1 MDRREFLQVSAMLP
15 TLGISPALFAK
26 AAQTKGA
33 PILLLVELKGA
44 NDGLNTLIPIDD
56 PNYYRLR
63 PKIAIKKESA
73 LSIGNGAAMHSSMKE
88 LMPYW
93 QSGNLAWLQGLG
105 YPEPNRSHFRSIE
118 IWETASNSDEYDSEG
133 WLTKLYAEQTQK
145 LQGVVV
151 GSDAGPLAGEKF
163 DTIIM
168 QDAKSFAALTKR
180 LKQVRATSSN
190 SALSR
195 VLDVQNNVHQNSTRV
210 IDALANNKGVD
221 VAFPKSKFGKQ
232 LEQTANLITSGLGA
246 NIFKVELNGFD
257 THRGQERKHANLL
270 KQLSQGLDA
279 FSKTMQKSGNWDNTL
294 IMTYSEFGR
303 RVAENKSGGTDHGT
317 AAAQMVMGGR
327 VRGGL
332 HGTAPR
338 LDRLDDNGDL
348 IYTSDFRSL
357 YHTVATQW
365 LGRPSP
371 WNHLPAFELIHS

>member
-1 MDRREFLQVSAMLP
+1 MNRRDFLQLASMLP
-15 TLGISPALFAK
+15 TLGLSPELFAK
-26 AAQTKGA
+26 TNSAKAA

-56 PNYYRLR
+56 PNYYSLR
-63 PKIAIKKESA
+63 PKIAVSKQSA
-73 LSIGNGAAMHSSMKE
+73 LNIGNGFAMHSSMKE
-88 LMPYW
+88 LLPYW
-93 QSGNLAWLQGLG
+93 QTGNMAWLQGLG
-105 YPEPNRSHFRSIE
+105 YAEPNRSHFRSIE
-118 IWETASNSDEYDSEG
+118 IWETASNPNAYETEG
-133 WLTKLYAEQTQK
+133 WLTKLYTQQTDQ
-145 LQGVVV
+145 LRGVVI

-168 QDAKSFAALTKR
+168 EDAKSFAALSKR
-180 LKQVRATSSN
+180 LKEVRATSSN

-195 VLDVQNNVHQNSTRV
+195 VLDVQNNVHQNSKRV
-210 IDALANNKGVD
+210 INALAHTKSTG

-232 LEQTANLITSGLGA
+232 LEQTAHLINSGLGA
-246 NIFKVELNGFD
+246 NIFKVELSGFD
-257 THRGQERKHANLL
+257 THRGQERKHINLL
-270 KQLSQGLDA
+270 KHLSQGLAA
-279 FSKTMQKSGNWDNTL
+279 FSKTMQQTGNWDNTL

-303 RVAENKSGGTDHGT
+303 RAAENKSGGTDHGT

-338 LDRLDDNGDL
+338 LDQLDNNGDL
-348 IYTSDFRSL
+348 IYTSDFRSM

-371 WNHLPAFELIHS
+371 WNHLPGFQLIHS

>member
-1 MDRREFLQVSAMLP
+1 MDRRDFLQLTALLP
-15 TLGISPALFAK
+15 TLGLSPELFARSG
-26 AAQTKGA
+26 QPNNA

-44 NDGLNTLIPIDD
+44 NDSLNTLIPVDD
-56 PNYYRLR
+56 PSYYHLR
-63 PKIAIKKESA
+63 PKIAIKKQSA
-73 LSIGNGAAMHSSMKE
+73 MNIGNGAGMHNSMKE
-88 LMPYW
+88 LLPYW
-93 QSGNLAWLQGLG
+93 QSGDLAWLQGLG
-105 YPEPNRSHFRSIE
+105 YAEPNRSHFRSIE
-118 IWETASNSDEYDSEG
+118 IWETASNPDEYDTEG
-133 WLTKLYAEQTQK
+133 WLTKLYAQQTDK

-168 QDAKSFAALTKR
+168 QDAKSFAALSRR

-195 VLDVQNNVHQNSTRV
+195 ILDVQNNVHQNSSKL
-210 IDALANNKGVD
+210 IKALAHTKSVG

-232 LEQTANLITSGLGA
+232 LEQVAQIIHSGLGA
-246 NIFKVELNGFD
+246 NIFKVELGGFD
-257 THRGQERKHANLL
+257 THRNQGPKHANLL

-303 RVAENKSGGTDHGT
+303 RVAENRSGGTDHGT

-338 LDRLDDNGDL
+338 LDRLDGNGDL
-348 IYTSDFRSL
+348 IYTSDFRSM

-371 WNHLPAFELIHS
+371 WSNLPAFQLIHS